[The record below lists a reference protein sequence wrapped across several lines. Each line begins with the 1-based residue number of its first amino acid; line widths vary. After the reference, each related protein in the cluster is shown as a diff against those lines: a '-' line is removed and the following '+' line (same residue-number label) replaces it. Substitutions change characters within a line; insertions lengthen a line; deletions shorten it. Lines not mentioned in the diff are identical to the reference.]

1 MYNKIGVIGIIIQ
14 GMNKGSRGM
23 SSKNKVEV
31 KIHGKE
37 YTVVGTEPDEYIQK
51 VALYVDKK
59 MNEITMMNERLST
72 SMVAVLTAINV
83 ADEFFKCKQDLDNL
97 RLQLQQYI
105 EDLKRANETIKEY
118 EKENSSLKQEV
129 HNMQIELVK
138 KETELNDFINSF
150 DQNVK
155 DNTVRFDSAKKARAK

>member
-1 MYNKIGVIGIIIQ
+1 LYNKIGVIGIIIQ

>member
-1 MYNKIGVIGIIIQ
+1 
-14 GMNKGSRGM
+14 M